1 MQMIDS
7 PIIRPQYKGSLLDD
21 LDDFDFESPFVLRNM
36 HVYPKNNNQNNN
48 NLNINNNNNENK
60 NNN

>member
-7 PIIRPQYKGSLLDD
+7 PIIRPQYKASLLDD
-21 LDDFDFESPFVLRNM
+21 LDDFDYESPFVLRNM

-48 NLNINNNNNENK
+48 NNNINNNNN
-60 NNN
+60 